1 MMTKFLWKGIVRDR
15 SRSLLPIIVV
25 AIGVFFVV
33 VMNGVTG
40 GMLNNM
46 IRLTANHTDGHLRV
60 MTKAYQ
66 EEAEMQPLEL
76 SLLGV
81 DTLLRNLNADFTG
94 VSWTPRILFGGLI
107 DVPDATGN
115 TRVQGPVAGT
125 ACDFL
130 TANSQEFNR
139 MGLDKAI
146 ISGQMIDR
154 QGEILI
160 SADFS
165 DKFSVKQGDTVTF
178 FGSTMYGAM
187 AFMNFEVCGVVRFGI
202 GLLDKGAVIMDITDA
217 RRLLDMDDAANH
229 LLGFFKDDT
238 YEDEKSE
245 AVKSQFESK
254 YRNGSD
260 DYAPIMVKLTDNR
273 TVSQILGYMQAVTST
288 GLLLIIFALAIVLWN
303 TGILGGIRRYSEFG
317 VRLAIGEHQSH
328 IYKSLLLESLM
339 IGLAGSVVGTVLGV
353 LVGYYLQ
360 YQGIDYSKSME
371 NVSMVIDP
379 VIRAEVTPQMY
390 FIGFLPGVLAM
401 LLGSALAGRAIYKRS
416 TANLFKEL
424 D

>member
-1 MMTKFLWKGIVRDR
+1 MTKFLWKGIIRDR

-33 VMNGVTG
+33 VMDGVTG

-46 IRLTANHTDGHLRV
+46 TRLTANHTDGHLRV
-60 MTKAYQ
+60 MTKAYHA
-66 EEAEMQPLEL
+66 EAEMQPIEL

-81 DTLLRNLNADFTG
+81 DTLLRSLNDDFAD

-130 TANSQEFNR
+130 AAGSREFNR

-146 ISGQMIDR
+146 IAGQMISR

-165 DKFSVKQGDTVTF
+165 DKFSVNQGDTVTF
-178 FGSTMYGAM
+178 FGSTMYGSM

-202 GLLDKGAVIMDITDA
+202 GLLDRGAVIMDITDA
-217 RRLLDMDDAANH
+217 RLLLDMDDAANQI
-229 LLGFFKDDT
+229 LGFFKDDI

-245 AVKSQFESK
+245 ILKTRFENR
-254 YRNGSD
+254 YRNESD
-260 DYAPIMVKLTDNR
+260 DYAPTMVKLTDNR
-273 TVSQILGYMQAVTST
+273 TISQTLDYMRAVTSA
-288 GLLLIIFALAIVLWN
+288 GLFLIIFALAIVLWN

-317 VRLAIGEHQSH
+317 LRLAIGEHKSH

-339 IGLAGSVVGTVLGV
+339 IGLAGSVLGTVLGV
-353 LVGYYLQ
+353 LVSYYLQ

-371 NVSMVIDP
+371 GVSMMIDP
-379 VIRAEVTPQMY
+379 VIRADVTPQMY